1 MNAHKN
7 PRINPARFELLDLS
21 KNSAPMLPP
30 IITKIKYNP
39 IFIDLDL
46 DLCIDT
52 DIIRDNYVDME
63 MHIDINCAFKVNRVS
78 RYRY

>member
-1 MNAHKN
+1 MNAPKN

-30 IITKIKYNP
+30 IITKIKYNQ

-46 DLCIDT
+46 DFQLK
-52 DIIRDNYVDME
+52 E
-63 MHIDINCAFKVNRVS
+63 
-78 RYRY
+78 RYFSSTSGF